1 MREKKHTGGRLPKD
15 DPATHRCTVR
25 FNSVEYAR
33 FLTLFEQSGVLN
45 KATFIKARVFN
56 ESFRVIKVDRTLL
69 DYYQKLSAFY
79 AQFRATGVN
88 YNQVVVALRSNF
100 TEKKA
105 MAMLYKLEN
114 MTQELKILNEQII
127 ALTEEFKAQW
137 SQKLM

>member
-56 ESFRVIKVDRTLL
+56 ESFRVIKIDRTLL

>member
-88 YNQVVVALRSNF
+88 YNQVVIALRSNF